1 MQQLAKNQ
9 ELNLSDEDI
18 NTKILFSFGN
28 SLIIDNRNNE
38 ITLLNNN
45 NETQLYI
52 KVTAEGLIVNLNTEK
67 LNIHANEELNLI
79 SKKINIKASE
89 QLNFKSGGNLVQEIA
104 KDVLTEVGGTNKQIA
119 QVQKI
124 TATLGN
130 AEIKANDYVKLDGES
145 VLLNC
150 EE

>member
-89 QLNFKSGGNLVQEIA
+89 QLIFKSGGNLVQEIA
-104 KDVLTEVGGTNKQIA
+104 KDVLAEVGGTNKQIA